1 MEVIVGALSA
11 TTLAQL
17 MVAIFKFAVPSA
29 QSKVI
34 AAIAFLCGQLSAI
47 VVQAAGLGVSTS
59 QKVIAT
65 MFASGILATAAA
77 MGIRAADQSAE
88 SKRTGTD
95 VQVQREVTAELGA
108 VQEKKAKEDVHENAE

>member
-29 QSKVI
+29 PSKLI
-34 AAIAFLCGQLSAI
+34 AAVAFLCGQLSAV
-47 VVQAAGLGVSTS
+47 VVQAAGIGVSTS
-59 QKVIAT
+59 QQVLAT

-88 SKRTGTD
+88 AKRTGQD

-108 VQEKKAKEDVHENAE
+108 VQEKEAEKENK